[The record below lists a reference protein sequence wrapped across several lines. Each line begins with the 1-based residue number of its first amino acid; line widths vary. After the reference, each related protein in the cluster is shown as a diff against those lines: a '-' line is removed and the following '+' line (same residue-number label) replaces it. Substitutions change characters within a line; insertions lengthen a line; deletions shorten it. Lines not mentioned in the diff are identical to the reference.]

1 MLRSSKRFARAFDLA
16 FMSGTGFSQAVAVTT
31 DLLRP
36 WASAQQVPPLR
47 SLALRSGRGDRV
59 FGGSQLAR

>member
-1 MLRSSKRFARAFDLA
+1 
-16 FMSGTGFSQAVAVTT
+16 MSGTGFSQAVAVTT

-59 FGGSQLAR
+59 FGGSQL